1 MCLQTYLDKFMH
13 FYRNAYLS
21 ETASLCSRDKLIFSL
36 AFSEG
41 LEGSEFTEVFLSCGL
56 LTDSGF
62 LSKFIV
68 SEFAT
73 C

>member
-1 MCLQTYLDKFMH
+1 MH
-13 FYRNAYLS
+13 FYRYAYLS
-21 ETASLCSRDKLIFSL
+21 ETASLCSCDQWLFSL
-36 AFSEG
+36 AFSEQ
-41 LEGSEFTEVFLSCGL
+41 LEVSDFTVFLSCGL

-62 LSKFIV
+62 LYKFIV